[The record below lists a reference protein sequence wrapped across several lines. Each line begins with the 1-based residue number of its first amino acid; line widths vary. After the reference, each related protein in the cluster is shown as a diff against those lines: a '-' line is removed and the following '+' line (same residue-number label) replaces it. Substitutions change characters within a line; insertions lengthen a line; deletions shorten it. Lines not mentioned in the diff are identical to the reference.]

1 MRRVTLTFPLHHSF
15 FGLGLNYKPILHEEI
30 FTLIYHSHGGF
41 NWSDVYT
48 MPVWLRKYYM
58 KQLVDT
64 KEAEKKAREGKA
76 TTTAPKIEKPQYHR
90 K

>member
-1 MRRVTLTFPLHHSF
+1 
-15 FGLGLNYKPILHEEI
+15 
-30 FTLIYHSHGGF
+30 
-41 NWSDVYT
+41 
-48 MPVWLRKYYM
+48 M

-76 TTTAPKIEKPQYHR
+76 TTTAPKIEKPQFHR

>member
-1 MRRVTLTFPLHHSF
+1 
-15 FGLGLNYKPILHEEI
+15 
-30 FTLIYHSHGGF
+30 
-41 NWSDVYT
+41 

-64 KEAEKKAREGKA
+64 KEAEKKAREG
-76 TTTAPKIEKPQYHR
+76 TTTTKAPPKIERPQFHR